1 MKVVKVTKKEKNQ
14 VELSISVSA
23 EEFEKACERSY
34 HMNASK
40 INIPGFRKGKAPRK
54 MIEKIYGEGVFYE
67 DAMNICC
74 DETYYEAVKEKGL
87 EPVDRPA
94 VTDLD
99 VNDKKEFSY
108 KAIVTVKPEGK
119 LSAYKGLK
127 AEKAVVKVS
136 EKEVNEEIER
146 VRERNARQVVVER
159 AVKEGDIITFD
170 FDGYVDGKQFDGGK
184 AENYDLKIGS
194 GMFIPGFEDQ
204 LIGKKAGEACDV
216 KVTFPKDY
224 QAKELAGKEAVFKC
238 LVKEVKESVKP
249 ELDDEF
255 AKDVSEFDTLA
266 DYKADIKKH
275 IHDSKEARA
284 NADFEEKLLD
294 KLIEGFECDIPEVM
308 FDRQT
313 DRLVEDFSYRITSQ
327 GMDMDSYL
335 KMSGMDMQSL
345 RKIFSVQAE
354 RNVKVRLALETVAKE
369 EKLTVSDKDV
379 DAEIAKIAESSKMTP
394 EQIKQYIS
402 VEDMKNDILVE
413 RALTLVRDTAKATA
427 PQKASDEKKTS
438 AKATGDKKPAV
449 EKTQEK
455 KPAEKKTAE
464 KKTAEKKTADKKPA
478 SKKTET
484 AKKSTAKT
492 SAAKSVKADTA
503 EKKEVKKET
512 AKKTTASK
520 TASAAKKTSSKKTSK

>member
-1 MKVVKVTKKEKNQ
+1 MKVLKVEKKEKNR
-14 VELSISVSA
+14 VELSILVSA

-40 INIPGFRKGKAPRK
+40 INLPGFRKGKAPRK
-54 MIEKIYGEGVFYE
+54 MIEKMYGPAVFYD

-74 DETYYEAVKEKGL
+74 DESYYEAIKEKGL
-87 EPVDRPA
+87 EPVDRPD

-99 VNDKKEFSY
+99 VNKDKEFSY

-119 LSAYKGLK
+119 IKAYKGLE
-127 AEKAVVKVS
+127 AEKATVKVT
-136 EKEVNEEIER
+136 EKEVEEEIER

-159 AVKEGDIITFD
+159 EVKEGDFINFD

-194 GMFIPGFEDQ
+194 GMFIPGFEEQ
-204 LIGKKAGEACDV
+204 LIGKKAGDNCDV
-216 KVTFPKDY
+216 TVTFPKDY

-238 LVKEVKESVKP
+238 FVREVKENVKP

-266 DYKADIKKH
+266 DYKADVKKR
-275 IHDSKEARA
+275 IHDSKDARA
-284 NADFEEKLLD
+284 SADFEEKLLD

-308 FDRQT
+308 FERQT

-327 GMDMDSYL
+327 GMDMNSYL

-369 EKLTVSDKDV
+369 ENLSVSDEDV
-379 DAEIAKIAESSKMTP
+379 
-394 EQIKQYIS
+394 
-402 VEDMKNDILVE
+402 
-413 RALTLVRDTAKATA
+413 
-427 PQKASDEKKTS
+427 
-438 AKATGDKKPAV
+438 
-449 EKTQEK
+449 
-455 KPAEKKTAE
+455 
-464 KKTAEKKTADKKPA
+464 
-478 SKKTET
+478 
-484 AKKSTAKT
+484 
-492 SAAKSVKADTA
+492 
-503 EKKEVKKET
+503 
-512 AKKTTASK
+512 
-520 TASAAKKTSSKKTSK
+520 